1 MRSSQCN
8 AEWRSGNAE
17 LLFVIYRTLSENKKV
32 LPIHSVDSNHEQM
45 TEIPEPQSEIRN
57 LRVAAIG
64 VGSLGRHHARN
75 FAELLRERRIGSVT
89 VCDSNGEVAA
99 KVAAD
104 NGLDR
109 SVTDWRE
116 LLGSVDAVSIA
127 TPTETHC
134 NIAVP
139 FLESGV
145 HVLVEKPIALT
156 LQEADKMIA
165 AAKGSGAKLMVG
177 QLERFNPAMV
187 ALRPHVTQPL
197 YFEIHRVSPFP
208 NRSLD
213 VDVVLDVMIHDLDAV
228 QWLVGE
234 DVKVTAIHAVGIP
247 VISDKVDAANAR
259 IEFENGAVANITAS
273 RIGTEKIRKTRFY
286 QTNAYVVLDYAT
298 KFASLTSLNPEASHP
313 LLGISINRLE
323 INDVEPLRAE
333 IKAFLDSIERDVDPP
348 VTGADGRRAL
358 ALAAGVLEKID
369 AHASRVFAKSR
380 D

>member
-1 MRSSQCN
+1 M
-8 AEWRSGNAE
+8 
-17 LLFVIYRTLSENKKV
+17 
-32 LPIHSVDSNHEQM
+32 HD
-45 TEIPEPQSEIRN
+45 
-57 LRVAAIG
+57 LRVGVIG

-75 FAELLRERRIGSVT
+75 YAELRNEGRVAFIGA
-89 VCDSNGEVAA
+89 CDSNAETVSQVAEA
-99 KVAAD
+99 NSCSSFA
-104 NGLDR
+104 
-109 SVTDWRE
+109 DWRE
-116 LLGSVDAVSIA
+116 LIGKVDVVSIA

-134 NIAVP
+134 QIACA
-139 FLESGV
+139 FLQEGV
-145 HVLVEKPIALT
+145 HVLVEKPIAST
-156 LQEADKMIA
+156 LDEADRMIA
-165 AAKGSGAKLMVG
+165 AAEKSGAKLMVG

-187 ALRPHVTQPL
+187 ALRPHVTTPM

-228 QWLVGE
+228 QWLVGD
-234 DVKVTAIHAVGIP
+234 DVKVSGIHAVGIP

-298 KFASLTSLNPEASHP
+298 KFASLTSLNPEAAHP
-313 LLGISINRLE
+313 LLGISIDRLE

-333 IKAFLDSIERDVDPP
+333 ITAFLDAIETGVEPP

-358 ALAAGVLEKID
+358 ALAVGVLEKID
-369 AHASRVFAKSR
+369 AHAMRVFAK
-380 D
+380 

>member
-1 MRSSQCN
+1 MQVN
-8 AEWRSGNAE
+8 
-17 LLFVIYRTLSENKKV
+17 
-32 LPIHSVDSNHEQM
+32 
-45 TEIPEPQSEIRN
+45 RN
-57 LRVAAIG
+57 LRAAAIG

-75 FAELLRERRIGSVT
+75 YAELAREGRVDFVG
-89 VCDSNGEVAA
+89 VCDSDQETAEKIATELGSAPF
-99 KVAAD
+99 
-104 NGLDR
+104 
-109 SVTDWRE
+109 TDWRS
-116 LLGSVDAVSIA
+116 LLGMVDLVSIA

-134 NIAVP
+134 EIACA
-139 FLESGV
+139 FLAQGV

-156 LQEADKMIA
+156 LEEADRMITA
-165 AAKGSGAKLMVG
+165 AETSGAKLMVG

-187 ALRPHVTQPL
+187 ALRPHVTNPL

-234 DVKVTAIHAVGIP
+234 HVKVTEIRAVGIP

-313 LLGISINRLE
+313 LLGINVNRLQ

-333 IKAFLDSIERDVDPP
+333 ITAFVSSIENDTVPP
-348 VTGADGRRAL
+348 ICGQDGRRAL
-358 ALAAGVLEKID
+358 SLAVGVLERIEEHVNKLRIKKTAD
-369 AHASRVFAKSR
+369 VY
-380 D
+380 

>member
-1 MRSSQCN
+1 M
-8 AEWRSGNAE
+8 AE
-17 LLFVIYRTLSENKKV
+17 KPK
-32 LPIHSVDSNHEQM
+32 
-45 TEIPEPQSEIRN
+45 
-57 LRVAAIG
+57 LRAAAIG

-75 FAELLRERRIGSVT
+75 YAELAREGRVDFIG
-89 VCDSNGEVAA
+89 VCDSNS
-99 KVAAD
+99 KTAD
-104 NGLDR
+104 EIA
-109 SVTDWRE
+109 SVNRCEAFTNWHE
-116 LLGSVDAVSIA
+116 LLERVDLVSIA

-134 NIAVP
+134 EIACA
-139 FLESGV
+139 FLEKGI
-145 HVLVEKPIALT
+145 HTLVEKPIAMT
-156 LQEADKMIA
+156 LDEADRMIA
-165 AAKGSGAKLMVG
+165 AAEKSGAKLMVG

-234 DVKVTAIHAVGIP
+234 DVGVSAIHAVGIP

-323 INDVEPLRAE
+323 IKDEEPLRAE
-333 IKAFLDSIERDVDPP
+333 ITAFLNAIEHNTVPP
-348 VTGADGRRAL
+348 VTGHDGRRAL
-358 ALAAGVLEKID
+358 ALAVGVLEKIE
-369 AHASRVFAKSR
+369 AHVRRLNVSKQF
-380 D
+380 

>member
-1 MRSSQCN
+1 MNDIRK
-8 AEWRSGNAE
+8 
-17 LLFVIYRTLSENKKV
+17 LRT
-32 LPIHSVDSNHEQM
+32 
-45 TEIPEPQSEIRN
+45 
-57 LRVAAIG
+57 AAIG

-75 FAELLRERRIGSVT
+75 YAELAREGRVEFVG
-89 VCDSNGEVAA
+89 VCDTSDDTRSQVAS
-99 KVAAD
+99 D
-104 NGLDR
+104 NACA
-109 SVTDWRE
+109 SFSDWSE
-116 LLGSVDAVSIA
+116 LLDKVDVVSIA

-134 NIAVP
+134 EIACA
-139 FLESGV
+139 FLDTGV
-145 HVLVEKPIALT
+145 NVLVEKPIALT
-156 LQEADKMIA
+156 LDEADRIIA
-165 AAKGSGAKLMVG
+165 AAEKSGAKLMVG

-187 ALRPHVTQPL
+187 ALRPHVTHPL

-234 DVKVTAIHAVGIP
+234 DVKISAIHAVGIP

-259 IEFENGAVANITAS
+259 LEFENGAVANITAS

-298 KFASLTSLNPEASHP
+298 KFASLTSLNPDAAHP

-323 INDVEPLRAE
+323 VNDVEPLRAE
-333 IKAFLDSIERDVDPP
+333 ITAFLDSVEKGSDAP

-358 ALAAGVLEKID
+358 ALAVGVLEKIGEHVKQLSSKK
-369 AHASRVFAKSR
+369 ALP
-380 D
+380 

>member
-1 MRSSQCN
+1 M
-8 AEWRSGNAE
+8 G
-17 LLFVIYRTLSENKKV
+17 ENRK
-32 LPIHSVDSNHEQM
+32 P
-45 TEIPEPQSEIRN
+45 
-57 LRVAAIG
+57 RVAAIG

-75 FAELLRERRIGSVT
+75 YAELAAEGRVELVGI
-89 VCDSNGEVAA
+89 CDADAETAA
-99 KVAAD
+99 SIASQHD
-104 NGLDR
+104 CE
-109 SVTDWRE
+109 SFTDWRE
-116 LLGSVDAVSIA
+116 LLGEVDAVSIA

-134 NIAVP
+134 EIACA

-145 HVLVEKPIALT
+145 HTLVEKPIALT
-156 LQEADKMIA
+156 LEEADKMIA
-165 AAKGSGAKLMVG
+165 ASEQSGAKLMIG
-177 QLERFNPAMV
+177 QLERYNPAMV

-234 DVKVTAIHAVGIP
+234 DVKVSEIHAVGIP

-286 QTNAYVVLDYAT
+286 QTNSYVVLDYAT
-298 KFASLTSLNPEASHP
+298 KFASVTSLNPEASHP

-323 INDVEPLRAE
+323 ITDVEPLRAE
-333 IKAFLDSIERDVDPP
+333 IEAFLNCILCDEPPP
-348 VTGADGRRAL
+348 VTAQDGRRAL
-358 ALAAGVLEKID
+358 ALAVGVLEKIATHFD
-369 AHASRVFAKSR
+369 RLNV
-380 D
+380 

>member
-1 MRSSQCN
+1 M
-8 AEWRSGNAE
+8 
-17 LLFVIYRTLSENKKV
+17 
-32 LPIHSVDSNHEQM
+32 
-45 TEIPEPQSEIRN
+45 SEIRN
-57 LRVAAIG
+57 PLRTAAIG

-75 FAELLRERRIGSVT
+75 YAELAQEGRVEFIGI
-89 VCDSNGEVAA
+89 CDASPETAA
-99 KVAAD
+99 KVSAEHGVASFI
-104 NGLDR
+104 N
-109 SVTDWRE
+109 WRD
-116 LLGSVDAVSIA
+116 LVGKVDAVSIA
-127 TPTETHC
+127 TPTETHAE
-134 NIAVP
+134 IACA
-139 FLESGV
+139 FLEQGV
-145 HVLVEKPIALT
+145 HTLVEKPIALS
-156 LQEADKMIA
+156 LDEADKMIA
-165 AAKGSGAKLMVG
+165 SAERSGAKLMVG

-187 ALRPHVTQPL
+187 ALRPHISDPL

-234 DVKVTAIHAVGIP
+234 NVKVAEIRAVGIP

-313 LLGISINRLE
+313 LLGININRLQ

-333 IKAFLDSIERDVDPP
+333 ITAFLDSIENNAPPP
-348 VTGADGRRAL
+348 VTGQDGRRAL
-358 ALAAGVLEKID
+358 ALAVGVLERIEEHVSKLKIGHT
-369 AHASRVFAKSR
+369 ANS
-380 D
+380 